1 MQSLIR
7 SKSAGVTGGRGTA
20 GAGPGRDLLY
30 GSRGVPAAPTYRRP
44 GDLGPYEPCSST
56 PRVRIVDSVETT
68 PEIGA
73 IEEPRRSRAWRT
85 PEVEARREIRLS
97 GRGGLDMEDLVS
109 MCELRCRKACN
120 LRSAA
125 EDSEET
131 CHSGSSGG
139 RARRYWKRGSPK
151 PTAGDAG
158 AMDTDPSPVR
168 LWDSGG
174 HSEGYRIAYEQPLES
189 EETARPPTRANTAP
203 EPSLE
208 HDAEALERS
217 ARARTAPVARHTEPP
232 RNSMGDTP
240 MAEESEAPGTAGRAG
255 SGGKHAACHCEQV
268 SFLMGKYP
276 RMGMDAIVHRLHSLD
291 NAKDSLEEDLAGI
304 MDDQSAA
311 ERNMAELRAERDRYR
326 ENLELALE
334 KQQRVA
340 DSLLQLVEDMSGR
353 LKRLEELQPPTSVP
367 ELPAK
372 PAAAELVE
380 RVKTLKGA
388 MGKPMGGPAEAPYA
402 PPRVDPGALPFVPM
416 FSESTMLGEQTAPA
430 GSMREGHVTT
440 DPRSLTVQMSHAAQ
454 HLPITTTAHAVYA
467 EEEIQSQKRT
477 MGSAD
482 RHGWGHPGGNLWAKD
497 PNTGIWTAAGASPS
511 RIPNPMGSGPTG
523 PHSMEERDVRGVY
536 SHPPATGGIRLGGV
550 VAGDVG
556 DAIRIDDLRGI
567 KIPYYDGNP
576 SNLDDSILDWEDF
589 AEEVVGEMRGAPR
602 DKWVCRTFPNRLAQD
617 LKEELRDQIR
627 EGLIRTEQACLQWF
641 KDEERVDAP
650 NQKLED
656 LWSIPLPLDRGEL
669 RVREWNRYLR
679 KYRRSLKLVEDWNEA
694 SEIRHLLKDVLPGHW
709 KRRVED
715 EEKKRAKKRVAVRI
729 MAAEDTH
736 AGIMEFFRRN
746 LGEPK
751 RMLGLKNA
759 VYVEVFGDTMGQ
771 RLMRLNSVE
780 WRRGEQLRMQV
791 ILARMSLDKIVKLI
805 TVELKLNAKN
815 EAHLQDRQG
824 YGQRGHREDRHH
836 REIQED
842 TANSAEDG
850 SGSGQDHWS
859 REDHEEAH
867 FFAFVAHNVREH
879 GQDWSEWNRVG
890 PKKNREPRRMGNP
903 PLSFREYRSQHDGCW
918 VCYGKGNN
926 QAHDHRQCKVYE
938 ADKKAYFA
946 AHQEKKPKEQ
956 RIADWNAK
964 GGDGGKDQGK
974 GQGKGRG
981 RGYGG
986 GPGQD
991 RRVRSIEEVAED
1003 MLRTLGELKAQQRG
1017 GQSPGE
1023 SQPEG
1028 AMGSQV

>member
-1 MQSLIR
+1 
-7 SKSAGVTGGRGTA
+7 
-20 GAGPGRDLLY
+20 
-30 GSRGVPAAPTYRRP
+30 
-44 GDLGPYEPCSST
+44 
-56 PRVRIVDSVETT
+56 
-68 PEIGA
+68 
-73 IEEPRRSRAWRT
+73 
-85 PEVEARREIRLS
+85 
-97 GRGGLDMEDLVS
+97 MEDLVS
-109 MCELRCRKACN
+109 MCECRCRKACN

-125 EDSEET
+125 EDSEEA

-151 PTAGDAG
+151 PAAGDAG

-168 LWDSGG
+168 LWE
-174 HSEGYRIAYEQPLES
+174 SEGQSDGYRTCFPS
-189 EETARPPTRANTAP
+189 DTEEMSAPTARAHTAP
-203 EPSLE
+203 EPALK
-208 HDAEALERS
+208 HDAEGLERP
-217 ARARTAPVARHTEPP
+217 ARARTAPVPRHTGPE
-232 RNSMGDTP
+232 MDAVGDTP
-240 MAEESEAPGTAGRAG
+240 MGDESEAPGTAGCAG
-255 SGGKHAACHCEQV
+255 SGGKHAECHCEHV

-276 RMGMDAIVHRLHSLD
+276 KMGMDAIVHRLDSLD
-291 NAKDSLEEDLAGI
+291 NAKDGLEEDVAGI
-304 MDDQSAA
+304 LDDQSAA
-311 ERNMAELRAERDRYR
+311 EKDMEVLRAERDRYR

-334 KQQRVA
+334 KQQRVV
-340 DSLLQLVEDMSGR
+340 DSLLHLVEDMSGR
-353 LKRLEELQPPTSVP
+353 LKRLEESQPLASGP
-367 ELPAK
+367 ELSAK

-380 RVKTLKGA
+380 RVKTLRSA
-388 MGKPMGGPAEAPYA
+388 MDKPMGGPAEAPYA
-402 PPRVDPGALPFVPM
+402 PPGVDPGALPFVPM
-416 FSESTMLGEQTAPA
+416 FSESTMLGEHRAPA

-454 HLPITTTAHAVYA
+454 DLPITTTAHAIYA
-467 EEEIQSQKRT
+467 EEEIQSNTMQERT

-482 RHGWGHPGGNLWAKD
+482 GHGRGHPGGNLWAKD
-497 PNTGIWTAAGASPS
+497 PNTGIWTADGASPS
-511 RIPNPMGSGPTG
+511 RSPNPMGSGPTG

-536 SHPPATGGIRLGGV
+536 SHSPATGGIPLGGV

-556 DAIRIDDLRGI
+556 DSIRIDDLRGI
-567 KIPYYDGNP
+567 QIPYYDGNP
-576 SNLDDSILDWEDF
+576 SNLDDFILDWKDF

-602 DKWVCRTFPNRLAQD
+602 DKWVCRTFPHRLAQD
-617 LKEELRDQIR
+617 LKEELRDQIG
-627 EGLIRTEQACLQWF
+627 EGLIRTEQACLQWLE
-641 KDEERVDAP
+641 DEERVDAP

-679 KYRRSLKLVEDWNEA
+679 KYRRCLKLVEDWNEA

-715 EEKKRAKKRVAVRI
+715 EEKKRSKKRVALRI

-746 LGEPK
+746 LGEPN

-759 VYVEVFGDTMGQ
+759 VYVEVFGDSMGQ
-771 RLMRLNSVE
+771 RLLRLHYVD
-780 WRRGEQLRMQV
+780 WRPGKPLRMQV
-791 ILARMSLDKIVKLI
+791 IFARMSLDEIVKYI

-815 EAHLQDRQG
+815 EAHMQDG
-824 YGQRGHREDRHH
+824 HGHGQRGHREERHH

-867 FFAFVAHNVREH
+867 FFAFVAHNVRDH
-879 GQDWSEWNRVG
+879 GQDRSRWSRVG
-890 PKKNREPRRMGNP
+890 PKKGKEPRRIGNP

-926 QAHDHRQCKVYE
+926 HAHDHRQCKVYE

-946 AHQEKKPKEQ
+946 AHPEKKPKEQ
-956 RIADWNAK
+956 PISDWKAK
-964 GGDGGKDQGK
+964 GGDGGEGQGK
-974 GQGKGRG
+974 GQGKGGG

-1003 MLRTLGELKAQQRG
+1003 MLRTLEELKAQQRG
-1017 GQSPGE
+1017 GQSPGG

-1028 AMGSQV
+1028 AAGSQV